1 MPWSV
6 SGQAGNTPIDR
17 YIAQY
22 GFTSFNVPNDNERFA
37 LTAEPLSFCHSFVE
51 PDKEYRMYKNND
63 DQLFAADETNGRFGL
78 ICPKIEL
85 APILG
90 INYESSL
97 TGEIFYRT
105 IANFIQP

>member
-1 MPWSV
+1 
-6 SGQAGNTPIDR
+6 
-17 YIAQY
+17 
-22 GFTSFNVPNDNERFA
+22 
-37 LTAEPLSFCHSFVE
+37 
-51 PDKEYRMYKNND
+51 MYKNND